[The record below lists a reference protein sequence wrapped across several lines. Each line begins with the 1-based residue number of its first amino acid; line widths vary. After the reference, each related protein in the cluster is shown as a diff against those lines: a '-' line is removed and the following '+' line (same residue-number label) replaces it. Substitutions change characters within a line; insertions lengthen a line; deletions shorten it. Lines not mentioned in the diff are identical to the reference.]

1 MGFYLPLILEVPM
14 LMFIGRRLLMMIPVV
29 LGISFLIFT
38 ILALTPGDPAQMI
51 LGENASLEDIEKL
64 REEMGLNDH
73 FLARYLNY
81 LKDALKFDF
90 GNSYRT
96 GLPVVQEIMTRLPNT
111 LVLASLGI
119 GLSVIIGVPIGV
131 ISAVRQYSLFDTASL
146 GAALL
151 MTSIPPF
158 WLGLMLLLVFS
169 LQLGWFPAIGIT
181 SWKGF
186 ILPAISLAI
195 GSMAIVIRMTRSTM
209 LEVIREDYIRTARA
223 KGVSEGR
230 IVKKHQLRNSFLPVL
245 TIIGLQFGKQMGGAM
260 INETVFSIP
269 GMGTL
274 LITSLRQ
281 KDIPM
286 VMASIIFV
294 AVAISLINLLVDILY
309 AYIDPRVRSQY
320 MKARGT

>member
-1 MGFYLPLILEVPM
+1 M
-14 LMFIGRRLLMMIPVV
+14 LKFIGKRLLMMVPVI
-29 LGISFLIFT
+29 LGISFVIFA

-51 LGENASLEDIEKL
+51 LGEGATIQDIEAL

-73 FLARYLNY
+73 FIIRYINY
-81 LKDALKFDF
+81 LKDALRFDF

-96 GLPVVQEIMTRLPNT
+96 GLPVIEEIITRFPNT
-111 LVLASLGI
+111 LALATLGI
-119 GLSVIIGVPIGV
+119 GLAVIIGVPIGV
-131 ISAVRQYSLFDTASL
+131 VSALKQYSIFDTVSL

-158 WLGLMLLLVFS
+158 WFGLMLLLIFS
-169 LQLGWFPAIGIT
+169 LSLGWFPAIGIT
-181 SWKGF
+181 SWTGF
-186 ILPAISLAI
+186 VLPAISLAI
-195 GSMAIVIRMTRSTM
+195 GSMAIIIRMTRSTM
-209 LEVIREDYIRTARA
+209 LEVVREDYVRTARA
-223 KGVSEGR
+223 KGASETR
-230 IVKKHQLRNSFLPVL
+230 IVRRHQIRNSILPVI

-281 KDIPM
+281 KDMPM
-286 VMASIIFV
+286 VMASVIFV

-309 AYIDPRVRSQY
+309 AYVDPRIRSQY
-320 MKARGT
+320 MKARGV